1 MVDARRLNRLAPC
14 RARRVRI
21 PLGAQNSI
29 IMGILSETFERG
41 LESEV
46 IYSQAR
52 TIFRRHENYYL
63 SFVNLQEE
71 IFEQLRE
78 ELTADINARIVAD
91 ILKKRGCGVNG

>member
-1 MVDARRLNRLAPC
+1 MA
-14 RARRVRI
+14 
-21 PLGAQNSI
+21 
-29 IMGILSETFERG
+29 ILSETFERS

-46 IYSQAR
+46 IYSKAR

-78 ELTADINARIVAD
+78 ELVADINARIIAD
-91 ILKKRGCGVNG
+91 TLKKRGCGVNG

>member
-1 MVDARRLNRLAPC
+1 
-14 RARRVRI
+14 
-21 PLGAQNSI
+21 
-29 IMGILSETFERG
+29 MGILSEIFERS

-52 TIFRRHENYYL
+52 AIFRRHENYYL
-63 SFVNLQEE
+63 SFVNLKEE

-78 ELTADINARIVAD
+78 ELVADINARIVAD